1 MTLIYLVTAWVAGIL
16 IAYDRQTAWSIWL
29 ALGGVSLCV
38 AWLFRARRPTRLA
51 LVVLAA
57 FAFGIARQAWAQRPL
72 PGAHIARY
80 VGTGNQTFTGKI
92 VHTPDVRDTHVNLT
106 ISVEHLETISGPI
119 HINGLVL
126 VQAPRYGGYAYGDR
140 VRVQGELLTPPEFDT
155 FSYRDYLARRGVYAL
170 VRYARIELL
179 KRQDAPLWYQ
189 ALYDLRERAHETIA
203 RLLPSPQAPLLSGIL
218 LGLDTELPAEVR
230 EAFNRTGTA
239 HIIAISGAN
248 VIIVIR
254 VLLNLLTPALGI
266 RRARLLTMFGVAGY
280 TLFVGADPTVM
291 RAGIMGCLVMFAAQ
305 TGRKAHGLT
314 SLAFAVWAMSVW
326 NPGLLWDIGFQLSVA
341 ATAGLV
347 LFGDVFTKGLEKLLT
362 RLLSRHTARKVTS
375 WLSEPVAV
383 SLAAQ
388 TTTTPLAMLYF
399 GQLSLVSLLA
409 NALIVPA
416 QPWVMMLGWLALIA
430 GLLAFPLGWLV
441 SWAVWLPLT
450 YTLEIARWLASF
462 PWAAVEA
469 HLSSSVVWGFYGLLF
484 GLGWLKL
491 QHPEDRTELWRRL
504 RHQLSAISVL
514 LTAFLVLAVVWYIAL
529 TQPDGRLHVWFL
541 DVGHGHAVL
550 LQTPRGAHILVDG
563 GPNPSRLRQEI
574 GDALPAWDR
583 TLDLV
588 IATQPVSSAI
598 GALPALLENYEVAL
612 VATSAQESAD
622 SAYQTLTALLERKH
636 ISRTTLVAG
645 QQIETGDGVHL
656 EVLFSPP
663 PSQPQAGAGEF
674 GLVLKISYG
683 SASFLVM
690 PKLSAQAVETL
701 LTSGHYLGSTV
712 AVLPSHGSDAA
723 NPPTLLTA
731 VSPQI
736 AVVMAERDGFPATET
751 LERLQQLGSVQLFR
765 TDRQGTIEMVVE
777 GDTLRV
783 YPEDE

>member
-1 MTLIYLVTAWVAGIL
+1 VTLIYLTTAWVAGIL
-16 IAYDRQTAWSIWL
+16 IAYDRQTAWSVWL
-29 ALGGVSLCV
+29 ALGGVSLLV

-57 FAFGIARQAWAQRPL
+57 FAFGVTRQAWAQRPL

-80 VGTGNQTFTGKI
+80 VSTGNQAFVGKI
-92 VHTPDVRDTHVNLT
+92 VRTPDVRDTHVNLT
-106 ISVEHLETISGPI
+106 VSVEYLETTGGPI
-119 HINGLVL
+119 HIKGLVL
-126 VQAPRYGGYAYGDR
+126 VQAPRYGSYTYGDR
-140 VRVQGELLTPPEFDT
+140 IRVYGELLTPPEFDT

-170 VRYARIELL
+170 VRYARVDLL
-179 KRQDAPLWYQ
+179 KRQDAPIWYQ
-189 ALYDLRERAHETIA
+189 ALYDLRDRAHETIA

-218 LGLDTELPAEVR
+218 LGLDAELPAEVR

-248 VIIVIR
+248 IIIVIR

-266 RRARLLTMFGVAGY
+266 RRARLLTVFGVAGY
-280 TLFVGADPTVM
+280 ALFVGADPTVM

-314 SLAFAVWAMSVW
+314 SLAFAVWAMSAW
-326 NPGLLWDIGFQLSVA
+326 NPGLLWDAGFQLSVA

-347 LFGDVFTKGLEKLLT
+347 LFGEVFTKGLENLLT
-362 RLLSRHTARKVTS
+362 RLLSRHSARKVAS

-388 TTTTPLAMLYF
+388 VTTTPLAILYF

-462 PWAAVEA
+462 PWAAVET
-469 HLSSSVVWGFYGLLF
+469 HLSSSVVWGFYMLLF

-491 QHPEDRTELWRRL
+491 QHPEDRAELWRRL
-504 RHQLSAISVL
+504 HHQLSTVTVL
-514 LTAFLVLAVVWYIAL
+514 LAALLVLTVVWYVAL
-529 TQPDGRLHVWFL
+529 TQPDDRLHVWFL

-598 GALPALLENYEVAL
+598 GALPALLEDYEVTL

-622 SAYQTLTALLERKH
+622 SAYQTLIALLDRKH
-636 ISRTTLVAG
+636 VSRITLVAG
-645 QQIETGDGVHL
+645 QQIETDDGVHL
-656 EVLFSPP
+656 EVLFSPY
-663 PSQPQAGAGEF
+663 PSQPGARAEEI

-683 SASFLVM
+683 NASFLVM
-690 PKLSAQAVETL
+690 PRLSAQAVEAL
-701 LTSGHYLGSTV
+701 LASGHYLGSTV
-712 AVLPSHGSDAA
+712 AVLPSHGADQA
-723 NPPTLLTA
+723 NPPTFLAA

>member
-16 IAYDRQTAWSIWL
+16 ITCDRQTAWLIWL
-29 ALGGVSLCV
+29 ALGGVSLLV
-38 AWLFRARRPTRLA
+38 AWWFRTRRPMRLL

-57 FAFGIARQAWAQRPL
+57 FAFGVARQAWAQRPL

-80 VGTGNQTFTGKI
+80 VGTGDQTFTGKI
-92 VHTPDVRDTHVNLT
+92 VRTPDVRDTHVNLT
-106 ISVEHLETISGPI
+106 VSVERLEIGSRRV
-119 HINGLVL
+119 HVEGLVL
-126 VQAPRYGGYAYGDR
+126 VQAPRYGDYAYGDR
-140 VRVQGELLTPPEFDT
+140 VRVHGELLSPPEFDT

-170 VRYARIELL
+170 VRYARVDVL
-179 KRQDAPLWYQ
+179 KRQDAPVWFQ
-189 ALYDLRERAHETIA
+189 ALYDLRNRAHETLA

-248 VIIVIR
+248 IIIVIK
-254 VLLNLLTPALGI
+254 VLLNLLTPTLGV
-266 RRARLLTMFGVAGY
+266 RRARLLTSFGVAGY
-280 TLFVGADPTVM
+280 ALFVGADPTVV
-291 RAGIMGCLVMFAAQ
+291 RAAVMGCLVLFAAQ

-314 SLAFAVWAMSVW
+314 SLAFAVWGMSAW
-326 NPGLLWDIGFQLSVA
+326 NPGLLWDVGFQLSVA
-341 ATAGLV
+341 ATAGLI
-347 LFGDVFTKGLEKLLT
+347 LFGDVFTKGLERLLT
-362 RLLSRHTARKVTS
+362 RLLSRQTARKAAS
-375 WLSEPVAV
+375 WLSEPLAV

-388 TTTTPLAMLYF
+388 VATTPLAMLYF

-416 QPWVMMLGWLALIA
+416 QPWVMVLGWLALIA

-441 SWAVWLPLT
+441 SWGVWLPLT
-450 YTLEIARWLASF
+450 YTLQIARWLAHF

-469 HLSSSVVWGFYGLLF
+469 HLSSSIVWGFYALLF

-491 QHPEDRTELWRRL
+491 QHPEDRAELWRRL
-504 RHQLSAISVL
+504 RRQLSTVSVL
-514 LTAFLVLAVVWYIAL
+514 LTALLVLAVVWYTAL
-529 TQPDGRLHVWFL
+529 TQPDGSLHVWFL

-598 GALPALLENYEVAL
+598 GALPALLANYEVAL
-612 VATSAQESAD
+612 VAVSAQESTD
-622 SAYQTLTALLERKH
+622 SAYQALNAALDRQH
-636 ISRTTLVAG
+636 VARTTLVAG
-645 QQIETGDGVHL
+645 QRIETDDRVYL
-656 EVLFSPP
+656 EVLYAPYPAQSEVK
-663 PSQPQAGAGEF
+663 AEEA

-683 SASFLVM
+683 SASLLIT
-690 PKLSAQAVETL
+690 PRLSAEAVGAL
-701 LTSGHYLGSTV
+701 LASGHYLGSTV
-712 AVLPSHGSDAA
+712 AVLPSYGADDA
-723 NPPTLLTA
+723 NPPAFLAA

-736 AVVMAERDGFPATET
+736 AVVMAERAGYPAPET

-765 TDRQGTIEMVVE
+765 TDRQGTIEMVTE
-777 GDTLRV
+777 GDTLRI

>member
-1 MTLIYLVTAWVAGIL
+1 MTLIYLVTAWVVGIL
-16 IAYDRQTAWSIWL
+16 IAYGRQTAWSTWL
-29 ALGGVSLCV
+29 ALAGVSLLV
-38 AWLFRARRPTRLA
+38 AWLFRARRSARLA

-57 FAFGIARQAWAQRPL
+57 FAFGVARQAWAQRPV

-80 VGTGNQTFTGKI
+80 VDTGYRIFTGKI
-92 VHTPDVRDTHVNLT
+92 VRTPDVHDTHVNLT
-106 ISVEHLETISGPI
+106 ISVEHLQTSSGSARVK
-119 HINGLVL
+119 GLVL

-140 VRVQGELLTPPEFDT
+140 VRVYGELLTPPEFDT

-170 VRYARIELL
+170 VRYACVDVL
-179 KRQDAPLWYQ
+179 KRQDAPAWSQ
-189 ALYDLRERAHETIA
+189 ILYDLRDRAHETIA

-218 LGLDTELPAEVR
+218 LGLDAELPAEVR

-248 VIIVIR
+248 IIIVIK
-254 VLLNLLTPALGI
+254 VLLNLLTPAAGI

-280 TLFVGADPTVM
+280 ALFVGADPTVI
-291 RAGIMGCLVMFAAQ
+291 RAAIMGCLVMFAAQ

-314 SLAFAVWAMSVW
+314 SLAFAVWAMSAW
-326 NPGLLWDIGFQLSVA
+326 NPGLLWDAGFQLSVA

-347 LFGDVFTKGLEKLLT
+347 LFGDVFTGGLESLLT
-362 RLLSRHTARKVTS
+362 RLLPQQKAQKVAS
-375 WLSEPVAV
+375 WLSEPVAI

-388 TTTTPLAMLYF
+388 IATTPLAMLYF

-416 QPWVMMLGWLALIA
+416 QPWVMVLGWLALVA
-430 GLLAFPLGWLV
+430 GLLAYPLGWLV
-441 SWAVWLPLT
+441 SWGVWLPLT
-450 YTLEIARWLASF
+450 YTLEIVRWLAGFS
-462 PWAAVEA
+462 WAAVEA
-469 HLSSSVVWGFYGLLF
+469 HLSSSVVWGFYALLF

-491 QHPEDRTELWRRL
+491 QHPEDRAELWRRI
-504 RHQLSAISVL
+504 RRQLSTASVL
-514 LTAFLVLAVVWYIAL
+514 LIGLLVLVVVWYTAL

-588 IATQPVSSAI
+588 VVTQPTSASM
-598 GALPALLENYEVAL
+598 GALPALLESYEVAL
-612 VATSAQESAD
+612 VAASAQKTID
-622 SAYQTLTALLERKH
+622 SAYQALDVLLDKRR
-636 ISRTTLVAG
+636 IPRTTLVAG
-645 QQIETGDGVHL
+645 QRIETNDGVSL
-656 EVLFSPP
+656 EVLYSPYP
-663 PSQPQAGAGEF
+663 TQPEINAEET

-683 SASFLVM
+683 DASFLVT
-690 PKLSAQAVETL
+690 PRLSAPSVEAL
-701 LTSGHYLGSTV
+701 LASGRYLGSTV
-712 AVLPSHGSDAA
+712 ALLPSYGADDA
-723 NPPTLLTA
+723 NPPAFLAA
-731 VSPQI
+731 VSPQV
-736 AVVMAERDGFPATET
+736 AVIMAERAGYPAPET

-765 TDRQGTIEMVVE
+765 TDRQGTIEIVVE
-777 GDTLRV
+777 RDTLRV
-783 YPEDE
+783 YPEDK